1 MWKTWSCDCNEGD
14 CWDKGEGILILLK
27 KFSKPSPGMCIFS
40 FTGPR
45 MFSPNFFHHPAQDIH
60 HPELISIVMVIYET
74 SKFQQK
80 PKVALFQK
88 GEGDVC
94 LQMPSVAQVANVQMC
109 FYDLYALPVAV
120 FLLCRHGSL
129 TAKASY
135 LFSIQDAMFTHA
147 GKVP

>member
-1 MWKTWSCDCNEGD
+1 
-14 CWDKGEGILILLK
+14 
-27 KFSKPSPGMCIFS
+27 
-40 FTGPR
+40 

-60 HPELISIVMVIYET
+60 HPELISIVTVIYET

-80 PKVALFQK
+80 SKVALFQK
-88 GEGDVC
+88 GESDVC